1 LYFCENKEYNKRGL
15 LKLTDDLENVW
26 MELIPHKPKNITK
39 SEQKRFAMKVFE
51 VSSEHFSNTR
61 HTGLFFGL
69 KDGKINS
76 VRDYIVNMNNKD
88 LYNILTT

>member
-51 VSSEHFSNTR
+51 
-61 HTGLFFGL
+61 
-69 KDGKINS
+69 
-76 VRDYIVNMNNKD
+76 
-88 LYNILTT
+88 ILGQEKS